1 MQTLHRQTR
10 KDFERKTGFSNI
22 CAGNC
27 KRYTYRSKMMHFKN
41 RLNNME
47 LLGFV
52 RVLLISGRKFSI

>member
-52 RVLLISGRKFSI
+52 RVLLI